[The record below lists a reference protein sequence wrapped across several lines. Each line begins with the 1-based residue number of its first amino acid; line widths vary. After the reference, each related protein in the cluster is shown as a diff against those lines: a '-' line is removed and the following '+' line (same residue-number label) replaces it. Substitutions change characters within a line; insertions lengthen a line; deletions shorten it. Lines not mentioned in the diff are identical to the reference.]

1 MKVIAWDGNP
11 ISKPGI
17 YSGVPISVYHSG
29 RLCVGPSISSSGL
42 RTIFSESEA
51 HFWDKCP
58 LNPDAEPMEE
68 TGSLVLGRA
77 THHLLLGEA
86 NFVQEFALR
95 PSTYPDDPK
104 KPWSGNSKECKGWL
118 ADQRKAGK
126 TVVTP
131 EQMEKIKGMALRL
144 GREPLV
150 RAGALNGLIECTMAV
165 LDEETGVWLL
175 ARPDV
180 IPTDSGD
187 YVDLKTTTSVL
198 YPDLVRTIG
207 DYGYHQQGALVEEC
221 HEILTGQPVGSFSL
235 YFVETTRPYCARLV
249 QLKSGDLQ
257 LGRQQNRNAVRR
269 FARAL
274 SNNVWAG
281 PGGNQD
287 SVQAIEINDF
297 ARKSAEAKLKFE
309 QVF

>member
-95 PSTYPDDPK
+95 PSTYSDDPK
-104 KPWSGNSKECKGWL
+104 KPWSGNSKECKAWL
-118 ADQRKAGK
+118 ADQRKAAK

-198 YPDLVRTIG
+198 YPDLVRTLRASDDRSEPRAWAERPRHDQSRSWRPG
-207 DYGYHQQGALVEEC
+207 E
-221 HEILTGQPVGSFSL
+221 VGP
-235 YFVETTRPYCARLV
+235 RPCIRRRRRHARARPCRV
-249 QLKSGDLQ
+249 QLSTADRVGAA
-257 LGRQQNRNAVRR
+257 RQPARR
-269 FARAL
+269 SRGECRVPGAARHTEMT
-274 SNNVWAG
+274 S
-281 PGGNQD
+281 
-287 SVQAIEINDF
+287 S
-297 ARKSAEAKLKFE
+297 SS
-309 QVF
+309 